1 MLNRRSLKHS
11 VAAAA
16 TTSIATAIIIIIS
29 TSARSLNLSTTMFAN
44 VSVYVCVRL
53 ARLWILHAQNRVKI
67 ALLCDDLMPFC
78 GNPQN
83 SSDNPES
90 FSSGLSS
97 VPSYLIPFSFT
108 SPHLSTKEKRK
119 MFRILAAH

>member
-1 MLNRRSLKHS
+1 MLSRCPLLHCIVG
-11 VAAAA
+11 VAASAA
-16 TTSIATAIIIIIS
+16 ADIIIIIS

-44 VSVYVCVRL
+44 VSVYVCVRS

-78 GNPQN
+78 EPPPLSLLQN

-97 VPSYLIPFSFT
+97 EPP
-108 SPHLSTKEKRK
+108 
-119 MFRILAAH
+119 

>member
-1 MLNRRSLKHS
+1 MLSRCPLLHCIDD
-11 VAAAA
+11 VAASAA
-16 TTSIATAIIIIIS
+16 AVAADIVIIIIS

-44 VSVYVCVRL
+44 VSVYVCVRS

-97 VPSYLIPFSFT
+97 EPP
-108 SPHLSTKEKRK
+108 
-119 MFRILAAH
+119 